1 MSHPHTALPARPAPI
16 TLATAP
22 GALYAIAVSE
32 NFRTVQVSAALAAF
46 AQVARGTNPWP
57 LELPELSIHAR
68 NNAHGEFD
76 VGVMDVH
83 GVRHDFL
90 GRYPDLI
97 VWLQRLHAGKT

>member
-1 MSHPHTALPARPAPI
+1 MSHVHAALPTRPTPI
-16 TLATAP
+16 ALAAAP
-22 GALYAIAVSE
+22 GALYAVPVSATFGKVE
-32 NFRTVQVSAALAAF
+32 VVAALAAF
-46 AQVARGTNPWP
+46 EQTAHGTSPWP

-68 NNAHGEFD
+68 NNAQGEFD

-97 VWLQRLHAGKT
+97 VWLQRLRAGKI